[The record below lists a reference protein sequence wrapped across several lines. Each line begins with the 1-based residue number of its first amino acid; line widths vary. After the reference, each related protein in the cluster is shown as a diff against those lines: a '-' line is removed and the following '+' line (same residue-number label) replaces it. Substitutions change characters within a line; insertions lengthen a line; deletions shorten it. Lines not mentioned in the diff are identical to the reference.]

1 MRRTRTS
8 VLANPV
14 LVGAVTLLVTIV
26 AVFLAYNANNG
37 LPFVPTTELH
47 VQLEDGSNV
56 VKGNEV
62 RTGGFRVGV
71 VTAVEPVPLGQ
82 GETGADVTLKLDKK
96 AGDVPVDS
104 RAVVRNR
111 SALGLK
117 YIDLQLG
124 SADQTYT
131 AGDTMPVRQTQTPVE
146 LDDLFNTFDEETR
159 EAQRVNLI
167 GFGDGLA
174 FRGPDLSRTI
184 EELPRLFGHLEPV
197 ARMLADPATDLRGF
211 FEALNDTAGAIA
223 PVSKTQ
229 AELFTTM
236 ADTFAA
242 IDRDPERLKQ
252 FIEKSPPTLAVSTD
266 SLRAQ
271 RPFLDDLA
279 AFSEDFEVAT
289 HELRLALPNLN
300 AAVDSGIDVQRDLVE
315 TNEELGRTFG
325 AIDDLSSA
333 PSTLFALRGLTAT
346 VDTLNPTVR
355 FLGPYQTVCNYW
367 NYFWIQL
374 AEHFSETDTTG
385 QIQRALLN
393 SVDRQDDSL
402 GTMGANGPVNGK
414 EIQEPGGVAQ
424 YFHGPAYGAAVT
436 EDGAADCEVGQRGF
450 LYRNARNLLP
460 FYRVQYDAN
469 NPGAQ
474 GPTYTGRDRVP
485 AGQTFSRRPTTGP
498 GKELYVSEFGP

>member
-1 MRRTRTS
+1 MRRTSSS

-14 LVGAVTLLVTIV
+14 LVGAVTMLVTIV

-62 RTGGFRVGV
+62 RSGGFRVGV
-71 VTAVEPVPLGQ
+71 VTAVEPVPLPG
-82 GETGADVTLKLDKK
+82 GATGADVTLKLDKSV
-96 AGDVPVDS
+96 GDVPNDS

-124 SADQTYT
+124 DARQTYT
-131 AGDTMPVRQTQTPVE
+131 DGDTIPVRQTETPVE
-146 LDDLFNTFDEETR
+146 LDDLFNTFDEPTR
-159 EAQRVNLI
+159 EASRVNLT
-167 GFGDGLA
+167 GFGDALA

-184 EELPRLFGHLEPV
+184 EELPTLFTHLEPV
-197 ARMLADPATDLRGF
+197 ARMLADDETDLRGF
-211 FEALNDTAGAIA
+211 FRSLADTAEAVA
-223 PVSKTQ
+223 PVSETQ
-229 AELFTTM
+229 ARLFTTM

-242 IDRDPERLKQ
+242 IGRDESRLQQ
-252 FIEKSPPTLAVSTD
+252 FIEKSPPTLEVSTD

-271 RPFLDDLA
+271 RPFLSDLA

-289 HELRLALPNLN
+289 GELRRALPDLN
-300 AAVDSGIDVQRDLVE
+300 AAIDSGIGVQRDLVD
-315 TNEELGRTFG
+315 TNERLGRTF
-325 AIDDLSSA
+325 AALDDLSSA
-333 PSTLFALRGLTAT
+333 PTTGLALRGLTAT

-367 NYFWIQL
+367 NYFWTYL
-374 AEHFSETDTTG
+374 AEHFSEQDTTG
-385 QIQRALLN
+385 HVQRALLN

-402 GTMGANGPVNGK
+402 GTMGANGPVNGQ
-414 EIQEPGGVAQ
+414 EIAEPGGVPQ
-424 YFHGPAYGAAVT
+424 YFHGPAYGAAIT

-450 LYRNARNLLP
+450 LYRNARNVP
-460 FYRVQYDAN
+460 DFYRVQYDAN

-474 GPTYTGRDRVP
+474 GPTYDGRARVP
-485 AGQTFSRRPTTGP
+485 AGQTFSRRPTTSP
-498 GKELYVSEFGP
+498 GKDLYVSEFGP